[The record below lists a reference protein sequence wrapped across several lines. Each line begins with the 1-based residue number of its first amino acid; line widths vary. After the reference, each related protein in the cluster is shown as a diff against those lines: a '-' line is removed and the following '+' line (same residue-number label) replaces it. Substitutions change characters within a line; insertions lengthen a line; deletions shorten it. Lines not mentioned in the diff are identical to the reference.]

1 MKKILSSLIIL
12 LIVAISPQVYAQTL
26 QDAKKWYVEEEYD
39 KALPVFENLMK
50 TQKNNASINHW
61 YGVCL
66 YETGGDLQIAKK
78 SLEFASKRNVKE
90 SYYYLSLVSR
100 ALYDFDLALDSFD
113 KYEKL
118 LQSKAG
124 KTKVVINEDLA
135 KLESLQPYKESLK
148 ESARMVNHVENV
160 QIIDSIIIDKNNLLS
175 AYHLAPTNGSLMY
188 LDEFFDL
195 KQQVPTSVFLNEKKN
210 TVYFSD
216 LDVEGKLNL
225 FSMEYLLDK
234 FGNKKPLSKDR
245 FGIFG
250 NIAYPY
256 VMPDGVTMYFAAQ
269 DENSIGGYDL
279 FVTRYNINTDT
290 YLKPQR
296 LSMPFNS
303 IGNDYLYVI
312 DEEKGIGWFATDRNT
327 DEDQVCVYTFIPNP
341 NNEAI
346 QSDDKAYLASRAF
359 ITSLKDSWTPGVD
372 YTSLVALANAEIKEE
387 MIQKKDFDFVVNDKI
402 SYYELSSFK
411 SEEAK
416 TLFQDYLKLQ
426 EDYYLLEDALARNR
440 EAYINDNRNLALA
453 NEIATL
459 ENTKRS
465 LYLKMINLEEQVRAA
480 ELSTITWF
488 E

>member
-1 MKKILSSLIIL
+1 MKKIIFLFSIVLIF
-12 LIVAISPQVYAQTL
+12 VISPHAIAQTL
-26 QDAKKWYVEEEYD
+26 QDAKKWYLEGEYE

-66 YETGGDLQIAKK
+66 YETGGDLKTAKN

-90 SYYYLSLVSR
+90 SYYYLSLVAR
-100 ALYDFDLALDSFD
+100 DLYDFDLALDSFER
-113 KYEKL
+113 YEKL

-124 KTKVVINEDLA
+124 KSKAVINEDLA
-135 KLESLQPYKESLK
+135 KMEALQSYKESLK
-148 ESARMVNHVENV
+148 ESARMVKHVENV

-216 LDVEGKLNL
+216 TDVEGKLNL

-234 FGNKKPLSKDR
+234 FSNKKTLSKDR
-245 FGIFG
+245 FGIVG
-250 NIAYPY
+250 DIAYPY
-256 VMPDGVTMYFAAQ
+256 VMPDGVTMYFAAK

-279 FVTRYNINTDT
+279 FVTRYNINTDI

-327 DEDQVCVYTFIPNP
+327 DDDFVCVYTFIPNS
-341 NNEAI
+341 NNEII
-346 QSDDKAYLASRAF
+346 QGDDKAYLASRAF
-359 ITSLKDSWTPGVD
+359 ISSLKDSWKQGVD
-372 YTSLVALANAEIKEE
+372 YSSLISLAKEEIKEE
-387 MIQKKDFDFVVNDKI
+387 MVQKKDFDFVVNDNL
-402 SYYELSSFK
+402 SYYGLSDFK

-416 TLFQDYLKLQ
+416 TLFQDCLKFK
-426 EDYYLLEDALARNR
+426 EDYSLIEGALERNR
-440 EAYINDNRNLALA
+440 ESYINDNRNLALA

-465 LYLKMINLEEQVRAA
+465 LYFKLQELAEQVRNL
-480 ELSTITWF
+480 ELGALK
-488 E
+488 EK